1 MGILLNEHVEL
12 PFIDI
17 RVLCAPHDVLWLLQG
32 VTISIYTARNLNIEF
47 ISGYST
53 KQRLLSIRLIG
64 IDCKEA
70 EGAIFPIWPSVKM
83 PSPARFYEKTSCSND
98 QQQKKQPVPHAKH
111 IVICYRLNRSLRK
124 HWRIGRNWFS
134 IMAWCQW
141 FSQHTTFGT
150 MTKR

>member
-17 RVLCAPHDVLWLLQG
+17 RVLCVPHDVLWLLQG
-32 VTISIYTARNLNIEF
+32 VTISIYTARNVNIEF

-70 EGAIFPIWPSVKM
+70 EGAIF
-83 PSPARFYEKTSCSND
+83 
-98 QQQKKQPVPHAKH
+98 H
-111 IVICYRLNRSLRK
+111 I
-124 HWRIGRNWFS
+124 
-134 IMAWCQW
+134 
-141 FSQHTTFGT
+141 
-150 MTKR
+150 